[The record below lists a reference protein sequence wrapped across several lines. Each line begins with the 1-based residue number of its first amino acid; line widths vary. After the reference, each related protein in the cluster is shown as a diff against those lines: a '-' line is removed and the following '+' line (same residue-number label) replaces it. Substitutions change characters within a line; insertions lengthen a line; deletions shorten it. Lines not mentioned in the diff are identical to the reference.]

1 MSLRRRSSR
10 VPQLLLA
17 ASLLGALL
25 APPAAAASAHGSP
38 SGEPGGT
45 GGTGGRGLPLRV
57 ATYNIHAGAGTDGV
71 FDLDRQTAELR
82 SLKAD
87 VIGLQEVDRHWGSRS
102 EWRDLAGELARRLR
116 MYVSFAPIYSLD
128 PAEPGGPRAE
138 YGVAVLSRH
147 RIVSAENH
155 EITRLSTQDP
165 NPVPAPAPGF
175 GEVVVRVR
183 GLPVHVYVTHL
194 DYRPDPAVRVA
205 QVADTRRIMAED
217 RGPKILLGDF
227 NAEPAAPELAP
238 LWRELADADPG
249 APTFPAQDPVKRID
263 FVTVSENRIG
273 VRRAWVP
280 ESLASD
286 HRAVVADL
294 LVRG

>member
-1 MSLRRRSSR
+1 MSLRRRSAR
-10 VPQLLLA
+10 FPRLLLA
-17 ASLLGALL
+17 ASLLGVLL
-25 APPAAAASAHGSP
+25 APPAAAASAHRSSP
-38 SGEPGGT
+38 SGGSGA
-45 GGTGGRGLPLRV
+45 GLPLRV
-57 ATYNIHAGAGTDGV
+57 ATYNIHAGAGVDGV

-82 SLKAD
+82 SLDAD
-87 VIGLQEVDRHWGSRS
+87 VIGLQEVDRHWGARS

-116 MYVSFAPIYSLD
+116 MHVSFAPIYSLD
-128 PAEPGGPRAE
+128 PAEPGAPRAE

-155 EITRLSTQDP
+155 EIARLSTQDP

-217 RGPKILLGDF
+217 RGPQILLGDF

-238 LWRELADADPG
+238 LWQELTDADPG

-263 FVTVSENRIG
+263 FVAVSKGGVG

-280 ESLASD
+280 ESVASD

-294 LVRG
+294 LVRGRARDR

>member
-25 APPAAAASAHGSP
+25 APPAAATSARHSP
-38 SGEPGGT
+38 SGATDGIGG
-45 GGTGGRGLPLRV
+45 GLPLRV
-57 ATYNIHAGAGTDGV
+57 ATYNIHAGAGMDGV

-82 SLKAD
+82 SLNAD

-102 EWRDLAGELARRLR
+102 EWRDLSGELARRLR

-165 NPVPAPAPGF
+165 NPAPAPAPGF

-217 RGPKILLGDF
+217 RGPKILLGDL

-238 LWRELADADPG
+238 LWRELTDADPG

-263 FVTVSENRIG
+263 FVAVSKDRAG

-294 LVRG
+294 LLRRR